1 MCCEGVEPYLE
12 KRQKVVI
19 LIILIIVFLP
29 IAMTEMELWEYENI
43 IFVME
48 AIYIIPLELL
58 AIFLCVRFYRAF
70 HNPFFKFQSI
80 ALAMGVL
87 VAGFK
92 ELRLILFWKSIY
104 YFYESHYRIFDAS
117 IGIISTIAGLA
128 GILFALYALLQYRE
142 SWEQAGEESLIKRF
156 YTLIPAAEYNRLFW
170 YIIIG
175 IPLLLILPLSI
186 DYFSGSITDIINIVF
201 GAARLPAE
209 LLGLLLSLALLRI
222 YKNNLFKYLAAVQII
237 PLVVTV
243 LSFFNSYLFLF
254 LNRFLNSKPPLFSQ
268 IILSHIT
275 GFHKVVLIGLLIYA
289 LLTYRESMK
298 ETAI

>member
-43 IFVME
+43 MFVME

-87 VAGFK
+87 VTGFK

-156 YTLIPAAEYNRLFW
+156 YTLIPAAV
-170 YIIIG
+170 I
-175 IPLLLILPLSI
+175 
-186 DYFSGSITDIINIVF
+186 
-201 GAARLPAE
+201 
-209 LLGLLLSLALLRI
+209 
-222 YKNNLFKYLAAVQII
+222 Q
-237 PLVVTV
+237 
-243 LSFFNSYLFLF
+243 
-254 LNRFLNSKPPLFSQ
+254 
-268 IILSHIT
+268 
-275 GFHKVVLIGLLIYA
+275 
-289 LLTYRESMK
+289 
-298 ETAI
+298 